1 MLLLGMVN
9 INENMAHIRHSLEAY
24 VHEDARA
31 DELTRTRHHAF
42 IVSHLSSGILA
53 LCAFPIYLAI
63 AGKPDLM
70 ESLAFMWLLAPI
82 GIAAYLSRT
91 GRLETAHLISAA
103 NLTAL
108 VVFVAAITGGIASF
122 IIAWLIVIPVEAS
135 LSASRRT
142 VLLAL
147 LLACLAL
154 LGLFIAGEA
163 GMLPAPRQFDISSL
177 TLLSIGIMSAIIYV
191 GGIAVNV
198 EKLHRQSAKAIREG
212 EARYRLLAQNT
223 TDMISRHS
231 HNGHAMFVSHAAQT
245 LLGCHQRQL
254 VGDGL
259 FERVHILDRPAF
271 LTSISSAYVSGEAVS
286 VEYRLRRD
294 GSGNEA
300 GQYIWVEMRC
310 RMDENGDI
318 VAVTR
323 DVSERK
329 AQEAQLLEARDNA
342 EKANV
347 AKSQFLANISH
358 ELRTPLNAII
368 GFSELMNNELCGKF
382 ENEQHREYSGLI
394 HQSGEHLLHLVND
407 LLDMSKLD
415 AEKYQLS
422 CEDFDLHAL
431 INSTCKIIK
440 PKADEQRLG
449 LVQENEDS
457 EIVMHADKRS
467 CKQIILNLLSNA
479 VKFSKPGGTISIN
492 ARRQSGGVAI
502 IIADQGIGIDAA
514 DLDRLG
520 QPFVQANGAYDRH
533 YEGTGLGLSIVKGL
547 LHLHDGEM
555 QIESAPDMGTRVT
568 VFFPQDAQ
576 IAPLHAQ
583 KDNSATLSPL
593 SARRSA

>member
-1 MLLLGMVN
+1 MPLLGMVN
-9 INENMAHIRHSLEAY
+9 INENMARIRLSLEAY
-24 VHEDARA
+24 VHEDARG

-42 IVSHLSSGILA
+42 IVSHLFSGILA
-53 LCAFPIYLAI
+53 LCAFPLYLAI
-63 AGKPDLM
+63 VGKPDLM

-82 GIAAYLSRT
+82 GVAAYLSRT

-103 NLTAL
+103 NLAAL
-108 VVFVAAITGGIASF
+108 VVFVAAITGGIGSF
-122 IIAWLIVIPVEAS
+122 VIAWLIVIPVEAS

-147 LLACLAL
+147 MLACLAL
-154 LGLFIAGEA
+154 LGLFIAGDT
-163 GMLPAPRQFDISSL
+163 GMLPPARQFDISSL

-191 GGIAVNV
+191 GGIAMNV
-198 EKLHRQSAKAIREG
+198 EKLHRQSARAIREG
-212 EARYRLLAQNT
+212 EARYRLLAQNA

-231 HNGHAMFVSHAAQT
+231 HNGHAMFVSDAAKT
-245 LLGCHQRQL
+245 LLGCHPGQL
-254 VGDGL
+254 TGDGI

-271 LTSISSAYVSGEAVS
+271 LTSISSAYVSGEPVS
-286 VEYRLRRD
+286 LEYRLRRD
-294 GSGNEA
+294 NSANGA
-300 GQYIWVEMRC
+300 GEYIWVEMRC

-422 CEDFDLHAL
+422 CEDFDLGGL
-431 INSTCKIIK
+431 IKSTCKIIK
-440 PKADEQRLG
+440 PKADEQQLN
-449 LVQENEDS
+449 LVQESGDS
-457 EIVMHADKRS
+457 GIIIHADKRG
-467 CKQIILNLLSNA
+467 CRQIILNLLSNA
-479 VKFSKPGGTISIN
+479 VKFSKPGGTVSIN
-492 ARRQSGGVAI
+492 ASRQSGGVAI
-502 IIADQGIGIDAA
+502 SIADQGIGIDAS
-514 DLDRLG
+514 DLKRLG

-555 QIESAPDMGTRVT
+555 QIESTPDTGTRVT

-576 IAPLHAQ
+576 IEPLHAP
-583 KDNSATLSPL
+583 KDENTAVSSL